1 MGKTSMFYVLPIGL
15 FQWNSLTK
23 IEIVWYLIVG
33 RKSCGMELAD
43 NNKSR
48 DNMSTNTN
56 DRSTMNLQQKLME
69 HGEDHMR
76 IDRKLDNM
84 NAINED
90 TYQKGTEALSNLQ
103 K

>member
-1 MGKTSMFYVLPIGL
+1 
-15 FQWNSLTK
+15 
-23 IEIVWYLIVG
+23 
-33 RKSCGMELAD
+33 
-43 NNKSR
+43 
-48 DNMSTNTN
+48 
-56 DRSTMNLQQKLME
+56 MNLQQKLME

-103 K
+103 KQGKQIDGINEKVSEKMETIVKERERERFLYGYFEGQRGLEASEK